1 MSQHQLEEEA
11 AQVQPEEPETA
22 AIYVRVSSTGQ
33 LGRDGDEDG
42 YSIPAQVK
50 ACEREARDR
59 SAAVA
64 KVYIERAESAKSDD
78 RPVLQQMMA
87 ELPELGV
94 KYLIVHKVD
103 RMARNR
109 LDDAT
114 LYQRLVAM
122 GIKLVS
128 ASENIDDT
136 PAGQLMHGMLA
147 TFAEYYSNNLA
158 TEIKKGLRQKHESGG
173 TPFRPPIGYLSHR
186 ELIAGR
192 DIRSVV
198 LDPERAPLIRLAF
211 ELYATG
217 QWTLHGLAGHLE
229 EQGLRYRAT
238 RRLPERALAH
248 NRIHDLLRNPYYKGI
263 VVWDGRRYP
272 GRHERLVRPETFDQ
286 VQILLAAARIGGDRP
301 QIHEHYL
308 RSTVVCEHCQGRLLY
323 GRHRSRSGLYYEYF
337 SCTNRAARRRRNMKC
352 PSGHYPV
359 EQVERE
365 IEHLYANLRIP
376 ADVQDEIRREL
387 RDELTDRTALIRA
400 EADRHERTLKR
411 IEGKQEKLIQL
422 YYKDLVSEDALER
435 EQDKLKTERRAA
447 ERLRTSA
454 NVQTEDVE
462 QALEQALR
470 RVRDPHRVYLDA
482 TPLERRVL
490 NKAIFQRIEVGDAG
504 QLTDV
509 TTTRVYQ
516 ALAAWQ
522 PDLGQPK
529 ACQRPTKGLD
539 GPCPP
544 YVRPS
549 SAPVHHRHQSR
560 TGPVPEG
567 AGPSTLR
574 AGARRRDARWPAKAD
589 ASRRHRAAGGRPHTR
604 MVKRA

>member
-1 MSQHQLEEEA
+1 MLQKHQLT
-11 AQVQPEEPETA
+11 EEPATPDAPEQETA

-50 ACEREARDR
+50 ACEREALDR
-59 SAAVA
+59 GARVA
-64 KVYIERAESAKSDD
+64 TVYVERAESAKSDD

-87 ELPELGV
+87 ELPTLGV

-158 TEIKKGLRQKHESGG
+158 TEIKKGLRQKHEGGG

-217 QWTLHGLAGHLE
+217 QWTLHSLAAHLE

-238 RRLPERALAH
+238 RKLPERPLGH

-263 VVWDGRRYP
+263 VLWDGRRYP
-272 GRHERLVRPETFDQ
+272 GRHERLVSPDTFDQ

-337 SCTNRAARRRRNMKC
+337 SCTNRAARRRRDMQC
-352 PSGHYPV
+352 PSGHYAV
-359 EQVERE
+359 DLVERE
-365 IEHLYANLRIP
+365 VESLYATLRIP
-376 ADVQDEIRREL
+376 ADVQETIRREL
-387 RDELTDRTALIRA
+387 HVELADRTSLVRA
-400 EADRHERTLKR
+400 EADRHEHTLTR
-411 IEGKQEKLIQL
+411 IESKQEKLIQL
-422 YYKDLVSEDALER
+422 YYKDLVSEDVLER

-447 ERLRTSA
+447 EHLRATA
-454 NVQTEDVE
+454 AVQTEDVE
-462 QALEQALR
+462 QSR
-470 RVRDPHRVYLDA
+470 
-482 TPLERRVL
+482 
-490 NKAIFQRIEVGDAG
+490 
-504 QLTDV
+504 
-509 TTTRVYQ
+509 
-516 ALAAWQ
+516 
-522 PDLGQPK
+522 
-529 ACQRPTKGLD
+529 ACP
-539 GPCPP
+539 
-544 YVRPS
+544 
-549 SAPVHHRHQSR
+549 A
-560 TGPVPEG
+560 TGP
-567 AGPSTLR
+567 
-574 AGARRRDARWPAKAD
+574 
-589 ASRRHRAAGGRPHTR
+589 
-604 MVKRA
+604 

>member
-1 MSQHQLEEEA
+1 MSQHQLEQEPVKAGSEEQESA
-11 AQVQPEEPETA
+11 AV
-22 AIYVRVSSTGQ
+22 YVRVSSTGQ

-50 ACEREARDR
+50 ACQREALDR
-59 SAAVA
+59 CATVA

-78 RPVLQQMMA
+78 RPVLQQMMR
-87 ELPELGV
+87 ELPGLGV

-114 LYQRLVAM
+114 IYQKLVGM

-158 TEIKKGLRQKHESGG
+158 TEIKKGLRQKHEGGG

-186 ELIAGR
+186 ELVAGK

-198 LDPERAPLIRLAF
+198 LDPDRAPLIRLAF
-211 ELYATG
+211 QLYATG
-217 QWTLHGLAGHLE
+217 QWTLHNLADHLE

-238 RRLPERALAH
+238 RKLPERPLAH

-263 VVWDGRRYP
+263 VAWDGRRYP
-272 GRHERLVRPETFDQ
+272 GRHERLVSPETFDQ
-286 VQILLAAARIGGDRP
+286 VQMLLAAARIGGDRP
-301 QIHEHYL
+301 QVHEHYL

-337 SCTNRAARRRRNMKC
+337 SCTNRAARRRRNMQC

-365 IEHLYANLRIP
+365 IEDLYATLQIP
-376 ADVQDEIRREL
+376 VEVQNAIRGEL
-387 RDELTDRTALIRA
+387 RDELTDRTALIRV

-411 IEGKQEKLIQL
+411 IESKQEKLIQL
-422 YYKDLVSEDALER
+422 YYKDLVSEDVLER
-435 EQDKLKTERRAA
+435 EQDKLKIERRAA

-462 QALEQALR
+462 KALEQALR
-470 RVRDPHRVYLDA
+470 RVRDPHRVYLNA
-482 TPLERRVL
+482 TPLERRVM
-490 NKAIFQRIEVGDAG
+490 NKAIFARVEVGDAG
-504 QLTDV
+504 SLTDV
-509 TTTRVYQ
+509 TPTPVYK
-516 ALAAWQ
+516 ALSAWQ
-522 PDLGQPK
+522 PGLGRPK
-529 ACQRPTKGLD
+529 ARQQATAAPD
-539 GPCPP
+539 GPCSP

-549 SAPVHHRHQSR
+549 SASVQLTRRLNGRRGGSPLPPVAEL
-560 TGPVPEG
+560 V
-567 AGPSTLR
+567 
-574 AGARRRDARWPAKAD
+574 ARPA
-589 ASRRHRAAGGRPHTR
+589 P
-604 MVKRA
+604 

>member
-1 MSQHQLEEEA
+1 MSQHQLE
-11 AQVQPEEPETA
+11 QEPAHADPKEQATA

-50 ACEREARDR
+50 ACEREAHDR
-59 SAAVA
+59 GAIVA
-64 KVYIERAESAKSDD
+64 KAYVERAESAKSDD

-158 TEIKKGLRQKHESGG
+158 TEIKKGLRQKHEGGG

-192 DIRSVV
+192 DIRGVV

-217 QWTLHGLAGHLE
+217 QWTLHGLAAHLE

-238 RRLPERALAH
+238 RKLPERPLAH

-272 GRHERLVRPETFDQ
+272 GRHERIVSPETFDE

-337 SCTNRAARRRRNMKC
+337 SCTNRRARRRRNIKC
-352 PSGHYPV
+352 PSGHYSV

-365 IEHLYANLRIP
+365 VEHLYASLRIP
-376 ADVQDEIRREL
+376 TAVQDVIRREL

-411 IEGKQEKLIQL
+411 IESKQEKLIQL
-422 YYKDLVSEDALER
+422 YYKDLVSEDVLER
-435 EQDKLKTERRAA
+435 EQEKLKAERRAA

-470 RVRDPHRVYLDA
+470 RVRNPHRVYLDA

-509 TTTRVYQ
+509 TTTPVYQ
-516 ALAAWQ
+516 ALSAWQ

-529 ACQRPTKGLD
+529 ACQQATKAPD
-539 GPCPP
+539 APRSPF
-544 YVRPS
+544 VRPS
-549 SAPVHHRHQSR
+549 SASVHLR
-560 TGPVPEG
+560 T
-567 AGPSTLR
+567 
-574 AGARRRDARWPAKAD
+574 
-589 ASRRHRAAGGRPHTR
+589 
-604 MVKRA
+604 